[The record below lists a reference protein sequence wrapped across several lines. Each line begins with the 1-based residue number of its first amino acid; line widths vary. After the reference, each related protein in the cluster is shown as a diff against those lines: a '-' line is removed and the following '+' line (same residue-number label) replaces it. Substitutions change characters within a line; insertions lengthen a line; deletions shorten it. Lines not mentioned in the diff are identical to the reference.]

1 VHKTWVVNKII
12 FYIRVGTFYYDT
24 YNYTAI
30 TYIYFRKRI
39 QILEYYTVRKLL
51 IKTFKKN

>member
-1 VHKTWVVNKII
+1 MHKTWVVNKII

-51 IKTFKKN
+51 IKMFKKN